1 MKSLLERTRFKR
13 LAPTFVVLTTLS
25 AGILI
30 GSVTA
35 HGVKGK
41 EGQVNSSDATP
52 LKIPNPTQLGTQFTQ
67 IAKEV
72 GPAVVNIS
80 TETLP
85 KQVRHRRGTPTH
97 PLPNDPNN
105 DGNGGDDD
113 QAPGQGGG
121 QGGQGGGQDQG
132 PGGDFQDFFNRF
144 FGGPGGGGQL
154 GPDGGP
160 GDGGGVRESLGSG
173 FIVDPKGY
181 ILTNNH
187 VVDKAD
193 KIYVKLSTDSD
204 NDSDRGRLA
213 KVVGVDPDT
222 DVAVIKIETNTPLPT
237 VKLGNS
243 DAAQV
248 GDWVVAMGSP
258 FGLSKTVTAGIV
270 SAKNRTI
277 EPGQKGQF
285 QHFIQTDAAINP
297 GNSGGPL
304 LNMNSEVVGINTAI
318 FTQSAGYQ
326 GIGFAM
332 PSNTVIQTY
341 NDLIGPTHK
350 VTRGSIGI
358 SFQPSLPSAVGRV
371 YGFKTGVLVSSVQKA
386 GPAEQAGLKPGD
398 IITSVDGQTVKDGDA
413 LVSIIAAKKPGT
425 TVKLGY
431 QRNGKQ
437 EAATVTIADRSK
449 VFANQQQSENQGP
462 DNNGGADV
470 GRDKLGITVTDIPQQ
485 LQGRNLHGVLVQ
497 DIKPGSFADEI
508 NLPPNTVI
516 TEINKQPINNRQDFN
531 NVVSGLKSGQDVV
544 FKVVNPRDT
553 TASTLVGGTLP

>member
-1 MKSLLERTRFKR
+1 MKSLLERTRLNR

-30 GSVTA
+30 GSVA
-35 HGVKGK
+35 VHGVHGK

-52 LKIPNPTQLGTQFTQ
+52 LKIPNPVKLGTQFSE
-67 IAKEV
+67 IAKQV
-72 GPAVVNIS
+72 GPAVVGIS

-85 KQVRHRRGTPTH
+85 HQQRIRNRRGMPMH
-97 PLPNDPNN
+97 PMPNGPD
-105 DGNGGDDD
+105 NGPGDED
-113 QAPGQGGG
+113 QAPDQGPGQG
-121 QGGQGGGQDQG
+121 GGQGGGQDQG
-132 PGGDFQDFFNRF
+132 PGNDFQDFFNRF
-144 FGGPGGGGQL
+144 FGGGGGGQM
-154 GPDGGP
+154 GPDGGM
-160 GDGGGVRESLGSG
+160 GDGGGVREALGSG
-173 FIVDPKGY
+173 FIVDPRGY

-222 DVAVIKIETNTPLPT
+222 DVAVIKIDTTKPLPT
-237 VKLGNS
+237 VKMGNS
-243 DAAQV
+243 DSSDV

-304 LNMNSEVVGINTAI
+304 LNMDGEVIGINTAI
-318 FTQSAGYQ
+318 YTQSAGYQ

-341 NDLIGPTHK
+341 NDLIGPAHK

-371 YGFKTGVLVSSVQKA
+371 YGFKSGVLVSSVQKG
-386 GPAEQAGLKPGD
+386 GPAEDAGLKPGD
-398 IITSVDGQTVKDGDA
+398 IITSVDGQNVKDGDA
-413 LVSIIAAKKPGT
+413 LVAIIANKKPGE

-437 EAATVTIADRSK
+437 DTATVTIKDRTK
-449 VFANQQQSENQGP
+449 VFATTEQAENQGP
-462 DNNGGADV
+462 NNNGGADV

-485 LQGRNLHGVLVQ
+485 FQGKNLHGVLVQ
-497 DIKPGSFADEI
+497 EVKPGTFGDEI
-508 NLPPNTVI
+508 ALPSNTVI
-516 TEINKQPINNRQDFN
+516 TEVNKQPINSKQDFN

-544 FKVVNPRDT
+544 FKVVDPRNPT
-553 TASTLVGGTLP
+553 LSSLVGGTLP